1 MKSSDKIM
9 QQILNC
15 FLTAACLVLFA
26 GCSSGRAAGSGEV
39 LPEPEPPIHRAGYV
53 PVTPLHIGPY
63 LLPFGSEPATT
74 YGFATGLWTENSDSI
89 GLFIPFGGNIFE
101 GSNYGVAFSPV
112 CGFAGNSD
120 FYGIATGILNPPD
133 DLIPGRRFTGSGA
146 TQNGISIFPFV
157 VTSRTNG
164 LSIEG
169 INYEKEFNGIDIC
182 LFCACDGENNG
193 LQVVGWDCNGTNE
206 GTLNGCQIGWFLR
219 SSVRGAQIGGIT
231 YNPCERDEACLNLGV
246 LNWGLK
252 HGVQV
257 GAFNRTGEGNP
268 LQIGVFNF
276 TADGNPVQIGLL
288 NYNPNGFLPVFP
300 FVNFST
306 K

>member
-1 MKSSDKIM
+1 MSKKHIISKM
-9 QQILNC
+9 
-15 FLTAACLVLFA
+15 FFA
-26 GCSSGRAAGSGEV
+26 GGSALCVCALMLFGAGCRSDR
-39 LPEPEPPIHRAGYV
+39 PSDPKPIHQPWDV

-63 LLPFGSEPATT
+63 LLPFGSEPVTT
-74 YGFATGLWTENSDSI
+74 YGLAAGLWDENKDSYGI
-89 GLFIPFGGNIFE
+89 FVPFLGTIFE
-101 GSNYGVAFSPV
+101 GENYGIALSPI
-112 CGFAGNSD
+112 CSFTGDSD
-120 FYGIATGILNPPD
+120 FYGIAAGLLNPSD
-133 DLIPGRRFTGSGA
+133 DLIPGRRFAGSGA
-146 TQNGISIFPFV
+146 TQNGIFFFPFEMV
-157 VTSRTNG
+157 SRTNG

-182 LFCACDGENNG
+182 LFCAREGENNG

-219 SSVRGAQIGGIT
+219 SSVQGVQIGGIT
-231 YNPCERDEACLNLGV
+231 YNPCVSDETCIDLGV

-252 HGVQV
+252 HGVQL
-257 GAFNRTGEGNP
+257 GAINRTGEGNP

-276 TADGNPVQIGLL
+276 TADDSPLQIGLL

-300 FVNFST
+300 IFNFST